1 MIPAA
6 VTFWPSLTE
15 TRGKHQETNWGALF
29 DRFSE
34 WRPFVENQPGWSAA
48 TFQPCERGAANVRSV
63 GAVVLDY
70 DGTCNIDVAEA
81 LWAEFYGFIH
91 TTRKHSP
98 DAHRFRVI
106 LPFGRTVSPFEYAA
120 IWRRINAR
128 AGGKLDPAPKDP
140 SRFWFVPGSPD
151 RETFEARYLRGQVMD
166 PDDVLAW
173 PEPVAESNV
182 IPLHRA
188 TTDATSAER
197 RASAYLARMP
207 EAISGSGGHQALW
220 AATLAVVRGFGLGE
234 SDALALLEREYNPRC
249 SPPWSRRELEHKV
262 RDASRG
268 ARVPVGYKL
277 DEGRDWQPTRARA
290 TSPKALPTPAPEP
303 AHDEHGEV
311 CAAPAPPA
319 PADPAV
325 KLYSVRTVAEILGN
339 VYRKATGPTR
349 EKGVSSGSAI
359 IDKLL
364 GGFRKGR
371 VTVLGAQTSWG
382 KSSFA
387 VMVSD
392 VGLRAGRRVLLVSG
406 EDTEDT
412 YGQRMLCRR
421 ANVNALRMRD
431 GELLHEEMRRALAAV
446 DRAEPLPYFLDGIGK
461 KAEYLAAAIQHIAS
475 EEPIDLVIVDYLQAF
490 TCAKKCQDRRNELT
504 HIARV
509 FTDAIKGSNA
519 AGLVF
524 SQIKRLPDGQIPTKH
539 DLKESGDVENMAEHV
554 LLGFSKRPDVT
565 DQEQADHLTTRHIL
579 IDKNK
584 DGPVLPQP
592 LDMPFDFITANFY
605 ESDERGSILPMGD
618 EP

>member
-15 TRGKHQETNWGALF
+15 THGKHQDTNWSLLF
-29 DRFSE
+29 DRFAE

-48 TFQPCERGAANVRSV
+48 TFTPCERGSANVRSV

-70 DGTCNIDVAEA
+70 DGTCNIDVAEE
-81 LWAEFYGFIH
+81 LWSEFYGFIH

-140 SRFWFVPGSPD
+140 GRFWFVPGSPN
-151 RETFEARYLRGQVMD
+151 RETFEVRRLGGQIMD

-182 IPLHRA
+182 VPLHRA

-220 AATLAVVRGFGLGE
+220 AATLAVVRGFGLSE

-249 SPPWSRRELEHKV
+249 SPLWSRRELEHKV

-277 DEGRDWQPTRARA
+277 DEGRDWQPAR
-290 TSPKALPTPAPEP
+290 TPPRSAPAQPPSEP
-303 AHDEHGEV
+303 VADEQGEV
-311 CAAPAPPA
+311 HEAPAPTE
-319 PADPAV
+319 PAV
-325 KLYSVRTVAEILGN
+325 KLYSLRTVAEILAN
-339 VYRKATGPTR
+339 VYRKATEPTR
-349 EKGVSSGSAI
+349 EKGVSCGNAI

-371 VTVLGAQTSWG
+371 VTVLGAGTSWG

-392 VGLRAGRRVLLVSG
+392 VGLRSGKRILLVSG

-412 YGQRMLCRR
+412 YGQRILCRR
-421 ANVNALRMRD
+421 ANVNALNMRD
-431 GELLHEEMRRALAAV
+431 GELAYDERRRALAAV

-461 KAEYLAAAIQHIAS
+461 KAEYLASAIQHIAS

-524 SQIKRLPDGQIPTKH
+524 SQIKRLPDGQVPTKH

-554 LLGFSKRPDVT
+554 LLGFAKRPDHA
-565 DQEQADHLTTRHIL
+565 DEEQADQLTTRHIL

-584 DGPVLPQP
+584 DGPVLPKP

-605 ESDERGSILPMGD
+605 ETDVRGCILPMGSD
-618 EP
+618 L